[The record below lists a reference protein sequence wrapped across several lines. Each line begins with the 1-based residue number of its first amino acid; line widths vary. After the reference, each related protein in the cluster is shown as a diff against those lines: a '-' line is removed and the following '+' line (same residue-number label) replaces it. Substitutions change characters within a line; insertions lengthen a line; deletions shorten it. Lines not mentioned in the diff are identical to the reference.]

1 MWCDAVP
8 YIYSV
13 VLGTWLICRILN
25 CYQIA
30 SKFIYV
36 SKFYQNKFLMLPII
50 QNRFSTHSP
59 IDQFSYSTAHS
70 GISCVDGEQQ
80 HKRKAR
86 YLIIMSISYKRR
98 EIDEN
103 FGWMHGWL
111 FLLLRHEKRTLRY
124 PRRHVFI
131 IKFPFRPKID
141 VYDSFLMMSSTFLWR
156 ENEKNI
162 ISLSFASTTYALCS
176 KSR

>member
-1 MWCDAVP
+1 MDP
-8 YIYSV
+8 
-13 VLGTWLICRILN
+13 N
-25 CYQIA
+25 
-30 SKFIYV
+30 FIKK
-36 SKFYQNKFLMLPII
+36 SMMLPII
-50 QNRFSTHSP
+50 KNIFSTYSP
-59 IDQFSYSTAHS
+59 IDQFSYLTAHS
-70 GISCVDGEQQ
+70 GISCVISWVDGEQQ

-111 FLLLRHEKRTLRY
+111 FLLLQHEKRTLRY

-141 VYDSFLMMSSTFLWR
+141 VYDSFLMMSSTFVWS
-156 ENEKNI
+156 ENENKTSFPFHSHPPHMLCVWKN
-162 ISLSFASTTYALCS
+162 
-176 KSR
+176 R